1 MMEALAHGIP
11 ILSVDVGGISEIVLD
26 GKNGE
31 LLTAN
36 ASSNEIANT
45 IEKWASMSESEY
57 ELHSLS
63 GYESYLQY
71 FSAPNNY
78 LQFYTDVLNA

>member
-11 ILSVDVGGISEIVLD
+11 ILSVNVGGIAEIVLD

-57 ELHSLS
+57 ELHSQS

-71 FSAPNNY
+71 FSAPKNY
-78 LQFYTDVLNA
+78 MQFYSEVLNA